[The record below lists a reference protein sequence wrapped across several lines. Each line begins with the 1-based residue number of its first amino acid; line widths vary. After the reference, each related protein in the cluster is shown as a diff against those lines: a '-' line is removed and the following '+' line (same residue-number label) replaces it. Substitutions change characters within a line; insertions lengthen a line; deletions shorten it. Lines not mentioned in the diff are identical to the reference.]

1 MCSLVKFYKTAMG
14 VSIKPICGA
23 DLWLAGA
30 DPEAPLSRICFLAM
44 DPKGYRN
51 LTELIS
57 RGWTDGQRN
66 GLVILQR
73 EWIAPAS
80 EGLIALSAGKEGDI
94 GMALLAGG
102 KTKPKRFFKTGWAC
116 SPSASTLKC
125 SAPIGHATKNTCTRR
140 WHWPTS
146 LAPRWWLP
154 TTYVSSSRRTSTP
167 TRPAYALARM
177 DP

>member
-1 MCSLVKFYKTAMG
+1 MHVSRVWGIPQFWLVWLVLFLN
-14 VSIKPICGA
+14 VS
-23 DLWLAGA
+23 AG
-30 DPEAPLSRICFLAM
+30 IGILAM

-94 GMALLAGG
+94 GMALLAG
-102 KTKPKRFFKTGWAC
+102 RQ
-116 SPSASTLKC
+116 
-125 SAPIGHATKNTCTRR
+125 
-140 WHWPTS
+140 
-146 LAPRWWLP
+146 
-154 TTYVSSSRRTSTP
+154 
-167 TRPAYALARM
+167 
-177 DP
+177 D

>member
-1 MCSLVKFYKTAMG
+1 
-14 VSIKPICGA
+14 
-23 DLWLAGA
+23 
-30 DPEAPLSRICFLAM
+30 M

-94 GMALLAGG
+94 GMALLAGRQDEAEALLQDWMG
-102 KTKPKRFFKTGWAC
+102 MF
-116 SPSASTLKC
+116 PSASTLKC